1 VYKEAVHGF
10 IGRKRELLGHPT
22 ILTMADRNSLER
34 LLLPYLYHI
43 LEYYRVHRER
53 HVANGQNR
61 GSIAPVCKIKRHFM
75 TIDTTVLKDLLTTVM
90 VEIPA
95 GWVKED

>member
-1 VYKEAVHGF
+1 
-10 IGRKRELLGHPT
+10 
-22 ILTMADRNSLER
+22 M
-34 LLLPYLYHI
+34 
-43 LEYYRVHRER
+43 
-53 HVANGQNR
+53 ANGQNR